1 MQKSKPYFFK
11 VIMNMIDVLV
21 KEMRYIPTYEN
32 VSIKFNLTF
41 LLWGAPFL
49 CRLDMS
55 ESLCDHEQGFCE
67 NINVN

>member
-1 MQKSKPYFFK
+1 
-11 VIMNMIDVLV
+11 MIDVPV
-21 KEMRYIPTYEN
+21 KEMRYVPTHEN

-55 ESLCDHEQGFCE
+55 VSLCDHEQGFCE

>member
-1 MQKSKPYFFK
+1 MQKSKPYFLK
-11 VIMNMIDVLV
+11 IIMNMIDVPV

-55 ESLCDHEQGFCE
+55 VSYVTMNKGF
-67 NINVN
+67 VRT